1 MIFPSVKFSLEKN
14 ISSHHKVPHGGLYS
28 DKLGDD
34 PRFIDFSSN
43 VNPIGFPSSITKI
56 INNRKL
62 FSVYPD
68 PDSSELRKT
77 IQKSI
82 GINEDQIVVGNGAT
96 EIIYNFCRA
105 FLNKNSNVLIP
116 IPTFGEYEAAS
127 RLSDAKITFL
137 KTMNLNENIPEIQD
151 QMAKTKCIFVCNPN
165 NPTGVLI
172 QKNKMLKIVESAY
185 DKSVF
190 VFLDE
195 CFIELVPYSDESLI
209 TKLKE
214 FDNLFILRSLT
225 KSFGLAGLRVGYG
238 LGHKKIIDVLQKIKI
253 PWNVNAIAQK
263 AASKAITNLSHLRK
277 TRQLIKQELEFLTRS
292 ISQIDGFTCYD
303 SSTNFILIK
312 SKIDSTKI
320 QEKLLKKKI
329 LIRDCSNFRGLDN
342 KFIRIAVRTHKEN
355 VILVRALANLT

>member
-28 DKLGDD
+28 DNLGDD

-77 IQKSI
+77 VQKSI

-172 QKNKMLKIVESAY
+172 Q
-185 DKSVF
+185 
-190 VFLDE
+190 
-195 CFIELVPYSDESLI
+195 
-209 TKLKE
+209 
-214 FDNLFILRSLT
+214 
-225 KSFGLAGLRVGYG
+225 
-238 LGHKKIIDVLQKIKI
+238 
-253 PWNVNAIAQK
+253 
-263 AASKAITNLSHLRK
+263 
-277 TRQLIKQELEFLTRS
+277 
-292 ISQIDGFTCYD
+292 
-303 SSTNFILIK
+303 
-312 SKIDSTKI
+312 
-320 QEKLLKKKI
+320 
-329 LIRDCSNFRGLDN
+329 
-342 KFIRIAVRTHKEN
+342 
-355 VILVRALANLT
+355 